1 MKEMAG
7 EWIMAEPPWWTHFQR
22 PTWLI
27 AMRLRYGL
35 SVTPAIGPN
44 LARRCLAKKKDGT
57 FCLELLDA
65 FGVHACVCAAEG
77 SNIHRHDTIRD
88 GLVPALKPIFTCVKI
103 EQFIFELA
111 EIDDDTGQT
120 KEARMDIVAEMP
132 GLRAML
138 DVRCFVSTTKSC
150 WKSTRSQELEKHRRY
165 VTHRDGRR
173 CCNMQLFAAVVN
185 TYGSI
190 GQEFKDFC
198 AAISSEKLGKSRGRS
213 LGQLLSLLGVY
224 ANAEKVL
231 LVHAPSAQGRAQRA
245 DVIAAIAAKDAA
257 DAARANPRPK
267 AIAQPPQRAVD
278 GQQESAPEK
287 KRGGRQPG
295 QMSTCPDLVGEITGS
310 LKDIET
316 QKDTRKIQCL
326 ACNITVRYNGWSQ
339 HCNFHHPEN
348 VDDRK
353 DGAKNKDVVSKDPKR
368 KQVSAKCSKV
378 NESNQPSAT
387 KKTKKAVSTPQ
398 QNSNSRPA

>member
-1 MKEMAG
+1 M
-7 EWIMAEPPWWTHFQR
+7 
-22 PTWLI
+22 
-27 AMRLRYGL
+27 
-35 SVTPAIGPN
+35 
-44 LARRCLAKKKDGT
+44 
-57 FCLELLDA
+57 
-65 FGVHACVCAAEG
+65 
-77 SNIHRHDTIRD
+77 
-88 GLVPALKPIFTCVKI
+88 
-103 EQFIFELA
+103 
-111 EIDDDTGQT
+111 
-120 KEARMDIVAEMP
+120 
-132 GLRAML
+132 
-138 DVRCFVSTTKSC
+138 
-150 WKSTRSQELEKHRRY
+150 
-165 VTHRDGRR
+165 
-173 CCNMQLFAAVVN
+173 
-185 TYGSI
+185 
-190 GQEFKDFC
+190 
-198 AAISSEKLGKSRGRS
+198 
-213 LGQLLSLLGVY
+213 
-224 ANAEKVL
+224 L